1 MDLGANHTKQE
12 VLEEQYRLFQDATL
26 REKQYALQ
34 VAAART
40 TISECKAEQEL
51 ARKRASEELEKESQ
65 RCAQVDKQHSL
76 ERMRLATQLADVQ
89 TDMVCMGKAKVL
101 WLTDKHNL
109 EQDKQDLEARLHLL
123 VEVCLVASSVS
134 TSLPRDVHVYIIM
147 LTRACTQEA
156 ARVAQETCQQE
167 RVVAEQR
174 VEKKEQEEREQERER
189 EAKTRESERLT
200 SVRESMRQGQVE
212 LQWIEKSVE
221 SLNVSLELL
230 RTGIVVK
237 LQQEQ
242 ESEKEREREHVARA
256 YATLEGERLREGER
270 EIGRKERQ
278 RLMAVVERARKERHH
293 ERITETEVVQQMQA
307 DLEAVSRCLSA
318 ETLLGDC
325 MPERKRLLH
334 TTYQHTQRE
343 GEREACAAQEKALM
357 ANNSTLLSNMLTLL
371 IATADAEGR
380 ICGGEGRGER
390 GDGIAGSCESLID
403 ACRAC
408 QERLFNHAEGQDEQ
422 VQQLHSPHP
431 QSSTGA
437 LASHT
442 STETC
447 NSIIGNLRHA
457 RVGSAA
463 ATFRDLKGQHLILF
477 AGTFLCLCLVH

>member
-1 MDLGANHTKQE
+1 
-12 VLEEQYRLFQDATL
+12 
-26 REKQYALQ
+26 
-34 VAAART
+34 
-40 TISECKAEQEL
+40 
-51 ARKRASEELEKESQ
+51 
-65 RCAQVDKQHSL
+65 
-76 ERMRLATQLADVQ
+76 
-89 TDMVCMGKAKVL
+89 
-101 WLTDKHNL
+101 
-109 EQDKQDLEARLHLL
+109 
-123 VEVCLVASSVS
+123 
-134 TSLPRDVHVYIIM
+134 
-147 LTRACTQEA
+147 
-156 ARVAQETCQQE
+156 
-167 RVVAEQR
+167 VAEQHI
-174 VEKKEQEEREQERER
+174 EKKEQEESEQERER

-200 SVRESMRQGQVE
+200 SIRESMCQEQVQ

-230 RTGIVVK
+230 RTGIVVR

-242 ESEKEREREHVARA
+242 ESENEREREHIAQA
-256 YATLEGERLREGER
+256 YATLEGERQREGER

-278 RLMAVVERARKERHH
+278 RLLAVVERARKERHH

-325 MPERKRLLH
+325 MSKRKRLLH
-334 TTYQHTQRE
+334 TSSQHTQRE
-343 GEREACAAQEKALM
+343 GQREACVAQEKALM

-390 GDGIAGSCESLID
+390 GDGLAGSRESLID

-408 QERLFNHAEGQDEQ
+408 QERLFNHAECQDEQ
-422 VQQLHSPHP
+422 VQQLHSHQP

-442 STETC
+442 STETW

-477 AGTFLCLCLVH
+477 AGTFLFLCLVHQYVFPCIVIDLCISDPTTMICLLSKYSLTEMHTHTGGTDGEHVRADCEAYSLPFLPAPLQTLSIPLS